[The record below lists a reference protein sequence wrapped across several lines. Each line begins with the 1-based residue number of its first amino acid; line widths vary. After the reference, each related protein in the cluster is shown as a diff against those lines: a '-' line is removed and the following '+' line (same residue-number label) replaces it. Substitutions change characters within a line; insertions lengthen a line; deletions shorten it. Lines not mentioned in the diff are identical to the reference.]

1 MTRFVTQA
9 APTLEKDAM
18 RNEMAE
24 LMGKRYFVGVQFHPE
39 FRSSPF
45 QPSPPFLGLVAA
57 ASRQLDRVLTKMGEN
72 GSNGAK

>member
-1 MTRFVTQA
+1 
-9 APTLEKDAM
+9 M